1 MCPDKLPKYN
11 SPKVVKETIL
21 YLSKEFAK
29 RTYTDTTTWH
39 LQILPSSGQRTATM
53 QESFWSISKS
63 ESKIK
68 IYNTKSCDHLLII
81 HGSSHKTIFVTIIH
95 FCSFVMSPLE
105 LSQFERLL
113 YSHCCHISRIE
124 WHCNIPLS
132 NFMNRNQK

>member
-29 RTYTDTTTWH
+29 RTYTDMTTWH

-105 LSQFERLL
+105 LSQFERL
-113 YSHCCHISRIE
+113 IF
-124 WHCNIPLS
+124 PLLPYIQ
-132 NFMNRNQK
+132 N